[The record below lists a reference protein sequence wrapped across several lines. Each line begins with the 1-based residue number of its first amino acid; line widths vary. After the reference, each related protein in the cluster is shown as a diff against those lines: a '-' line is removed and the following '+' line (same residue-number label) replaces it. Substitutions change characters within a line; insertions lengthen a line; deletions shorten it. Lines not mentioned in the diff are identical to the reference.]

1 MILAEN
7 KRQNLT
13 DSQGIRIDAGKGT
26 RASSWTSKRVTHVF
40 EQMDAIKPLGGKALQ
55 TTGELIPDP
64 FC

>member
-1 MILAEN
+1 MLVKELEPLLGHQKAF
-7 KRQNLT
+7 
-13 DSQGIRIDAGKGT
+13 A
-26 RASSWTSKRVTHVF
+26 HVF